1 MNKEF
6 SQDDTPESVEGTA
19 AHWVGTEML
28 AGRLYS
34 EGSSAPNGV
43 IITGEMLD
51 GAELI
56 AETVARRINPITPGM
71 LHIEEWVS
79 IPEIHEECGGTPDV
93 WTFDLARMHLE
104 VFDYKYGHGFVDE
117 YFNKQGL
124 LYASGIIETLKPAL
138 LGDPANI
145 SVSFTVIQPRCY
157 HRGEPVRTHNYIWG
171 EVTARAHMIAMQ
183 AAATQAYSPKPMA
196 STNPECCHC
205 PGRHACEALQRAAY
219 SDAEF
224 ATARQPH
231 NLTPQAAGLELRML
245 ERAYER
251 LGARVEGLRALT
263 LANLRAG
270 ASVPYYVAEPG
281 KGRRQWNIPID
292 QLITIGQMLG
302 KNLSKPGVVSPA
314 QADRLGLDEAVSNNY
329 SSIIPGA
336 VKLVPQNNTAARR
349 VFGKG

>member
-1 MNKEF
+1 MNKLYPQGE
-6 SQDDTPESVEGTA
+6 SPESVEGTA
-19 AHWVGTEML
+19 AHWVVSEL
-28 AGRLYS
+28 LEGRLHI
-34 EGSSAPNGV
+34 EGESAPNGV

-51 GAELI
+51 GADLI
-56 AETVARRINPITPGM
+56 HETVSLRVLPVAT

-79 IPEIHEECGGTPDV
+79 IPEIHGECGGTPDV
-93 WTFDLARMHLE
+93 WAFDLARMHLE
-104 VFDYKYGHGFVDE
+104 LFDYKYGHGFVDE
-117 YFNKQGL
+117 HFNPQGL

-224 ATARQPH
+224 ATDRQPH

-245 ERAYER
+245 ERAHDR
-251 LGARVEGLRALT
+251 LGARVEGLRELT
-263 LANLRAG
+263 LANIRAG

-281 KGRRQWNIPID
+281 RGRQQWNIPVE
-292 QLITIGQMLG
+292 QVITIGQMLG
-302 KNLSKPGVVSPA
+302 KDLSKPGVVTPA
-314 QADRLGLDEAVSNNY
+314 QAKKYIDESVIMAY
-329 SSIIPGA
+329 SQHYSGSL
-336 VKLVPQNNTAARR
+336 KLVPQNNTAARR